1 MTTDSNKEDVFRRAR
16 AAVKLDQ
23 YARVLACMIHYGQER
38 ALEIA
43 PRFGLS
49 LEQWRVVDEAWT
61 GELAE
66 GVRRQQHEQAL
77 RFSAG
82 FAKERLRLHR
92 DQPPLA
98 SIGAANARRSEV
110 PVPAPVAGPWPP
122 AVAQGAA
129 PVAYAPGPSAAVSPW
144 SEHRAAPPAVAP
156 RSPGRHPGAETADI
170 SAFVPRVSLPFESK
184 PPEDDP
190 SKAR

>member
-1 MTTDSNKEDVFRRAR
+1 MTTDADKEDLFRRAR

-23 YARVLACMIHYGQER
+23 YARVLAAMIHYGQDR

-66 GVRRQQHEQAL
+66 GARRQQHEQAL

-82 FAKERLRLHR
+82 LAKERLRLHR
-92 DQPPLA
+92 EQPPLA
-98 SIGAANARRSEV
+98 SIGAVNVPRS
-110 PVPAPVAGPWPP
+110 
-122 AVAQGAA
+122 AA
-129 PVAYAPGPSAAVSPW
+129 PVPVAAQWAGPAAGAPAAAAYAPGPSAAVSPW
-144 SEHRAAPPAVAP
+144 SEHRGAATPALVPRSAAPRA
-156 RSPGRHPGAETADI
+156 GAATADI
-170 SAFVPRVSLPFESK
+170 STFVPRVSLPFDAK
-184 PPEDDP
+184 TPEDDP
-190 SKAR
+190 AKSR

>member
-1 MTTDSNKEDVFRRAR
+1 MTTDSDKEELFRRAR

-23 YARVLACMIHYGQER
+23 YARVLASMIHFGPER

-66 GVRRQQHEQAL
+66 GARRQQSEQAL

-92 DQPPLA
+92 EQPQLA
-98 SIGAANARRSEV
+98 SIGTLNAPRSEV
-110 PVPAPVAGPWPP
+110 PLPAAAPWSP
-122 AVAQGAA
+122 AVAPAA
-129 PVAYAPGPSAAVSPW
+129 VAYAPGPSAAVSPW
-144 SEHRAAPPAVAP
+144 SERRAEAPAPAP
-156 RSPGRHPGAETADI
+156 RAPHPGAATADI

-184 PPEDDP
+184 PSEEDP
-190 SKAR
+190 SKPR